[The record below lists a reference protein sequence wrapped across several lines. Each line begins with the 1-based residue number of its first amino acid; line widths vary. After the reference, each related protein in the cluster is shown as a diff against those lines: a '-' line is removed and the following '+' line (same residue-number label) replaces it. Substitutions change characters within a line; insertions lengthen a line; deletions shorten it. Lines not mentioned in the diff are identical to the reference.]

1 MVGTRRPN
9 LVIIVMDTQRVA
21 NMGCYGY
28 PRATTPNVDAV
39 ALEGTTCLNN
49 ISPAA
54 WTLPSHASLWTGK
67 YVTSHGADIR
77 HEYLEPGLPTLPEV
91 LNEMG
96 YWTGAICANAWA
108 ASPAGNHRGFAWF
121 PDGAELARLRQGFSP
136 AVQRVLKQRD
146 QESDAGSLFHVLL
159 GIEQI
164 ERRRRSGD
172 PFFLFINCTEPH
184 TPCWPPQP
192 YRGRFLPAPVSD
204 REARAVVQ
212 EPWKITTGA
221 VKLTARQWRIIK
233 ALNDGETATLDA
245 TLGLL
250 FHHLRRTDLIDDTI
264 LIVTS
269 DHGDELGEHPPFMTH
284 VLTVYDTVVRVP
296 LVIRYP
302 TAFPPRK
309 KLHRL
314 TQTLDIFPTLM
325 DILDHRDPG
334 VLQELQGI
342 SILDH
347 LRGRGYRTW
356 ALAEHDRPM
365 QVFER
370 YLTRNPRADMRWAD
384 RSLKAFYQGRFKYIW
399 ASNGQDELYD
409 LREDPGERRNLARK
423 EAGQAARMRRKLED
437 RLLSFP
443 PRNLP
448 DYLNESPQKQG
459 DVRTLARLRAWG
471 IYNDKLPP
479 RGKPRFE

>member
-1 MVGTRRPN
+1 MRTHRPN
-9 LVIIVMDTQRVA
+9 VVIVVMDTQRVA

-28 PRATTPNVDAV
+28 PRHTTPTIDAI
-39 ALEGTTCLNN
+39 ASEGVNCLSN

-77 HEYLEPGLPTLPEV
+77 HEYLEPGLRVLPEV

-96 YWTGAICANAWA
+96 YWTGGICANAWA
-108 ASPAGNHRGFAWF
+108 ARPAGNHRGFAWF
-121 PDGAELARLRQGFSP
+121 PDGAELARLREESAP
-136 AVQRVLKQRD
+136 AVRRVLEERD
-146 QESDAGSLFHVLL
+146 QEHDAGSLFHVLL
-159 GIEQI
+159 GIQQI
-164 ERRRRSGD
+164 EKCRRSGD
-172 PFFLFINCTEPH
+172 RFLLFINCTEPH

-192 YRGRFLPAPVSD
+192 YRGRFLPPSVGD
-204 REARAVVQ
+204 GEARAVVQ
-212 EPWKITTGA
+212 DPWKITTGA
-221 VKLTARQWRIIK
+221 VELTARQWRIIK

-245 TLGLL
+245 SLGLL
-250 FHHLRRTDLIDDTI
+250 FDHLRRTDLMDDTI

-269 DHGDELGEHPPFMTH
+269 DHGDELGEHPPFMAH

-296 LVIRYP
+296 LVLRYP
-302 TAFPPRK
+302 RAFAPGKR
-309 KLHRL
+309 LRRL

-325 DILDHRDPG
+325 DILGHRDPR
-334 VLQELQGI
+334 VLRELQGI
-342 SILDH
+342 SILNP

-370 YLTRNPRADMRWAD
+370 YLTRNPRADLRWAD
-384 RSLKAFYQGRFKYIW
+384 RSLKAYYQGRLKYVW

-409 LREDPGERRNLARK
+409 LKEDPGERRDLARK
-423 EAGQAARMRRKLED
+423 EPGLMARMRRRLEA
-437 RLLSFP
+437 RLLSLR

-448 DYLNESPQKQG
+448 DYLNESPQKRG
-459 DVRTLARLRAWG
+459 DAGTLARLRAWG
-471 IYNDKLPP
+471 IYNDQLPP
-479 RGKPRFE
+479 AGKPRFG